1 MVSRSLSAQPG
12 GASSASHFSTRPSM
26 MVTELPVCVI
36 INSRVAQGGN
46 FSLVSTRSPDFRPSS
61 SRSPAGCAAIN
72 VLCHLKKNIY
82 FYFKHKLALNFNWFS
97 SICLLMLNR
106 DRR

>member
-72 VLCHLKKNIY
+72 VLCHLTKKYI
-82 FYFKHKLALNFNWFS
+82 FILNTS
-97 SICLLMLNR
+97 LH
-106 DRR
+106 